1 MGMEA
6 SKCYLP
12 VTCAKLVPNCP
23 AVSSYSSG
31 LSSRAVQ
38 GAGTGKVGGQ
48 TSRQQVREDK
58 KIEREEGGGRGG
70 RGGGR
75 GPKRQGRVR
84 AQNGR
89 RSRRPRKPGRGVPQ
103 DAWACGLG
111 GLFEG
116 LYYIELQEVG
126 VGLRFSVEFFSLF
139 VEFQCLKTVVRNEDL
154 PPAGQSGSAW
164 LQACHPSMIEIS
176 CPGVCRSSS
185 IHRCFRRHMTVNS
198 HQPRICQSQ
207 VSHPGASKPLNL
219 KGFKAERDHSLS
231 LKWFTFYIF

>member
-1 MGMEA
+1 M
-6 SKCYLP
+6 
-12 VTCAKLVPNCP
+12 
-23 AVSSYSSG
+23 
-31 LSSRAVQ
+31 
-38 GAGTGKVGGQ
+38 
-48 TSRQQVREDK
+48 
-58 KIEREEGGGRGG
+58 
-70 RGGGR
+70 
-75 GPKRQGRVR
+75 
-84 AQNGR
+84 
-89 RSRRPRKPGRGVPQ
+89 
-103 DAWACGLG
+103 
-111 GLFEG
+111 
-116 LYYIELQEVG
+116 
-126 VGLRFSVEFFSLF
+126 RFSVEFFSLF

-231 LKWFTFYIF
+231 LKWFTFSEPKTRSLSEAGPQSFRRPSGALALIQLLSLLNP